1 MKKFLLGILVG
12 LILAAMSGVV
22 LFFAALKFADRTP
35 SLPAQATLAL
45 RLSGPIPEGAPL
57 EIPFPGLEDRGP
69 ISLPEL
75 YEALSGAAVDNR
87 IKAVWLEPRGI
98 QAGWGKLDE
107 IRTGLERVRKAGKPV
122 YAFLQGPSA
131 RDYYLASAADRVF
144 MTPEDLLDLKGMRI
158 EATYYKGTLDK
169 IGVQVEV
176 EHVGRYKDA
185 GDVYTRTSMT
195 PETREVLNSVLDVL
209 FGRLVGTVATARKKT
224 PDQVRTLID
233 QGPFLAPAAKAG
245 GLIDALAYRDEVEK
259 ELKEK
264 IKTSSLPKVSP
275 RDYLQSGGAP
285 GGRRSKVAL
294 LVAQGDIIRG
304 SAMDLF
310 GEGQYIAPD
319 PMRRQ
324 IRLITEDPTIKG
336 VILRV
341 DSPGGDA
348 IASDEIL
355 REVRELSRK
364 KPLVISMSDVAASGG
379 YYISMTGDPVV
390 AYPGTLTGS
399 IGVVYGKINLTG
411 LYDKLGISKEILKR
425 GRFADIDSESQPLT
439 PEGRKKL
446 QEGIESIYAGFLK
459 RVSEGRRL
467 PVEQVDRVAQGRVWL
482 GEQALGI
489 KLVDELGGL
498 DQAVALVKKK
508 ANIPAGEPVKLI
520 AYPGRRSLLDQL
532 FRQQRE
538 TEMTPEARSLLSWI
552 RAGGIAPW
560 LEGGML
566 RVMPYRLEIR

>member
-12 LILAAMSGVV
+12 LILAGMSGVV
-22 LFFAALKFADRTP
+22 LFFAALKFADRKPALP
-35 SLPAQATLAL
+35 SQATLVL
-45 RLSGPIPEGAPL
+45 RLSGPIPEAAPM
-57 EIPFPGLEDRGP
+57 EIPLPGLEDRAP

-75 YEALSGAAVDNR
+75 YEALNGAAMDSR

-98 QAGWGKLDE
+98 QAGWGKMDE

-131 RDYYLASAADRVF
+131 RDYYLASAADRIF
-144 MTPEDLLDLKGMRI
+144 LTPEDLLDLKGMRI
-158 EATYYKGTLDK
+158 EATYFKGTLDK
-169 IGVQVEV
+169 LGVQVEV

-209 FGRLVGTVATARKKT
+209 FNRLVNTIAVARKRT
-224 PDQVRTLID
+224 PEQVRALID
-233 QGPFLAPAAKAG
+233 QGPFLAPAAKSG

-264 IKTSSLPKVSP
+264 IKTGSLAKVSP
-275 RDYLQSGGAP
+275 RDYLQSGGGP
-285 GGRRSKVAL
+285 GGRRTKVAL

-304 SAMDLF
+304 SVTDLF
-310 GEGQYIAPD
+310 GEGQFIAPD
-319 PMRRQ
+319 PIRRQ
-324 IRLITEDPTIKG
+324 IRLITDDPTIKG

-399 IGVVYGKINLTG
+399 IGVIYGKVNLKG

-425 GRFADIDSESQPLT
+425 GRFADIDSDSQPMT

-459 RVSEGRRL
+459 RVSEGRKL
-467 PVEQVDRVAQGRVWL
+467 PVDQVDRVAQGRVWL

-498 DQAVALVKKK
+498 DQAVTLLKKK
-508 ANIPAGEPVKLI
+508 ANIPAGEGVRLV
-520 AYPGRRSLLDQL
+520 AYPGRRSLFDQL

-538 TEMTPEARSLLSWI
+538 TEMNPEVRSLLSWI
-552 RAGGIAPW
+552 RAGSIAPW